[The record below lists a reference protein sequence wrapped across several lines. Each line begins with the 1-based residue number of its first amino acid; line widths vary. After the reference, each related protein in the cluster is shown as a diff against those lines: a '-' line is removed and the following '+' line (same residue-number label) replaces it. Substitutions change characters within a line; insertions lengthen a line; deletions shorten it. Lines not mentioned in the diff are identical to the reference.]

1 MIISCPACNTRY
13 VVPDSAVGVEGRTVR
28 CAKCKHSWFQ
38 EGPDA
43 DAVIASANAADKA
56 GNNGT
61 VSVPAQRRDQ
71 AVAPAP
77 AEPGEAPPARPAS
90 ERPAEPEQAATAPP
104 VQSEDALAA
113 AGESATF
120 AAANRQPAR
129 YEDDDDA
136 GSTGFDGPPP
146 VRDTRPEPTPMP
158 AIDPDRSQFDYEP
171 PFRSRRNP
179 LKIWT
184 AAGAAFALLAVGTI
198 AAVSYWGLPDWV
210 PVSRPTFAVEQ
221 PDLVLDFPADRQ
233 DRRTLP
239 NGTEFFGAS
248 GTITNVGRETR
259 RVPPV
264 RIVLRDARERIV
276 FSWEV
281 VPAAQTLAPGESVA
295 INEAVTDV
303 PKAAKFAEIGWKP
316 N

>member
-1 MIISCPACNTRY
+1 MIIACPACNTRY

-38 EGPDA
+38 EGPGA
-43 DAVIASANAADKA
+43 EQVIASQDAGPAA
-56 GNNGT
+56 
-61 VSVPAQRRDQ
+61 PATPTAAPPSEPARSSASSTARPQP
-71 AVAPAP
+71 APAP
-77 AEPGEAPPARPAS
+77 ADPVAPHRETAAAAPPSEPAS
-90 ERPAEPEQAATAPP
+90 PATAEPHAASPEP
-104 VQSEDALAA
+104 ED
-113 AGESATF
+113 S
-120 AAANRQPAR
+120 
-129 YEDDDDA
+129 
-136 GSTGFDGPPP
+136 GFEGPPP
-146 VRDTRPEPTPMP
+146 VTDTRPEPQPIP

-171 PFRSRRNP
+171 PFRPRRNP
-179 LKIWT
+179 LKVWT
-184 AAGAAFALLAVGTI
+184 AAGAVFALVALGVVG
-198 AAVSYWGLPDWV
+198 AVSYWGMPDWV

-248 GTITNVGRETR
+248 GTITNVGRETA
-259 RVPPV
+259 RVPAV
-264 RIVLRDARERIV
+264 LIVLRDARERIV

-303 PKAAKFAEIGWKP
+303 PKSAKFAEIGWKP
-316 N
+316 D